1 MSVLYSKLKKSLC
14 LNGVRSSSSSHFH
27 DENLNYY
34 QETTSEFVD
43 SNNNYIFHF
52 EEDQPTT
59 TTTTTT
65 TTTLNPTSTPIPTIT
80 TPTIITP
87 KPKPISGCFMI
98 PMMLGQ
104 DHVNQQQQQP
114 QSTISLTKSHGAL
127 IVAFLDK
134 MQKMNETILIPSI
147 LKDLEL
153 TNDDQSTPSIFD
165 CLDMLNVFHLLNTF
179 KNSLIY
185 SSNSNEN
192 WVKGLTQLQSQR
204 SSAGKM
210 VNKGMKKELSVDS
223 GYSSILQDSMPQSLL
238 SSSANS
244 SIGCPNE
251 EMSQSIETSSS
262 SSGHDVDYL
271 MITFFQHLHGLN
283 SILEQLIEAAQFIT
297 SKYQEKTV

>member
-52 EEDQPTT
+52 EEDHPTTTTST

-65 TTTLNPTSTPIPTIT
+65 TTTLNPTSTPI
-80 TPTIITP
+80 PTIITP

-134 MQKMNETILIPSI
+134 MQKMNETILIPNI
-147 LKDLEL
+147 LKDLDL
-153 TNDDQSTPSIFD
+153 TNDDQSIPSIFD

-251 EMSQSIETSSS
+251 ELSQSIETSSS